1 MEEGE
6 RKSENGRIR
15 MEDGKGRGRK
25 EEGEREDRMYKEKKQ
40 EISEI
45 WGN

>member
-6 RKSENGRIR
+6 RKRENGRIR
-15 MEDGKGRGRK
+15 MEDGKGRGRN
-25 EEGEREDRMYKEKKQ
+25 EGGEREDRMYKEKKQ